1 MKKTIR
7 RQNNYP
13 SQSQNK
19 QRLQEYIES
28 EKDYYK
34 PVSVRNFW
42 NNNFIK
48 YESSGDKDKTLSI
61 KTYFDETKPY
71 LKDIRNSLQK
81 SETQQLMLF
90 LIKALVKNVSCIQRV
105 ITQKS

>member
-7 RQNNYP
+7 RQNNYT

-19 QRLQEYIES
+19 EILQEFTES

-34 PVSVRNFW
+34 LVRVRNFW

-48 YESSGDKDKTLSI
+48 YESNGDKDKTLSI
-61 KTYFDETKPY
+61 KIYFDETKPY

-81 SETQQLMLF
+81 SETQQLMLL